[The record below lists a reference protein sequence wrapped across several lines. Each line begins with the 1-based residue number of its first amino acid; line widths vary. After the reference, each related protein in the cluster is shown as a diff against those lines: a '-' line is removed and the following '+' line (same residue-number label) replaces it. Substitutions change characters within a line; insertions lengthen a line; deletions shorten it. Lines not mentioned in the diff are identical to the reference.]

1 MENYLNITMV
11 IFTMIIKKMTEVI
24 GLKVFTNSGDYFG
37 EVEDA
42 NVMSNKVDGWKIRVS
57 GGMSSLI
64 SGARG
69 VIIPHRFVTAIND
82 VFIINKGALPTQ
94 DSISSEISEEP
105 I

>member
-1 MENYLNITMV
+1 MV

-42 NVMSNKVDGWKIRVS
+42 NVQSNKVDGWKIRVS
-57 GGMSSLI
+57 GGMSSMI

-82 VFIINKGALPTQ
+82 VFIINRGALPGPE
-94 DSISSEISEEP
+94 SMPASSEVSVEP
-105 I
+105 V